1 MILTKI
7 GQLTCPTMAQT
18 NTMLEYALPALALV
32 KANTMAVYALF
43 VRGWENERNHLGL
56 PVSPNHRHLPCPC
69 PCQLVVKLI
78 LLAAL
83 LATLVAVLLNL

>member
-1 MILTKI
+1 
-7 GQLTCPTMAQT
+7 
-18 NTMLEYALPALALV
+18 
-32 KANTMAVYALF
+32 MAVSALF
-43 VRGWENERNHLGL
+43 ARGWENERNHLGL
-56 PVSPNHRHLPCPC
+56 LAGSVHCYLLGSG

>member
-1 MILTKI
+1 
-7 GQLTCPTMAQT
+7 MAYQIPI
-18 NTMLEYALPALALV
+18 PASARLVAGLV
-32 KANTMAVYALF
+32 KANTMAVSALF
-43 VRGWENERNHLGL
+43 ARGWENERNNMGL
-56 PVSPNHRHLPCPC
+56 PVSPVHCYLLGFG

>member
-1 MILTKI
+1 MGLS
-7 GQLTCPTMAQT
+7 
-18 NTMLEYALPALALV
+18 ALL
-32 KANTMAVYALF
+32 

-56 PVSPNHRHLPCPC
+56 SVSPNHRYLFGFG